1 MNEIFVT
8 IHNDFDH
15 QDRFDGQDFFFPKK
29 ERVTVPILAAEH
41 MFGLGRQDKT
51 ENLIRNGWG
60 NDPKGVEKLAN
71 FVFTQGVMVEAPV
84 DEAQSALPLE
94 DAKRTTI
101 AGEKRP
107 A

>member
-8 IHNDFDH
+8 NHNDFDH
-15 QDRFDGQDFFFPKK
+15 QDRFDGEDFFFPKG
-29 ERVTVPILAAEH
+29 ERVTVPVIAAEH

-51 ENLIRNGWG
+51 ENLIRCGWG
-60 NDPKGVEKLAN
+60 NDSGGVAKLAN
-71 FVFTQGVMVEAPV
+71 FVFTQGIMVEAPL
-84 DEAQSALPLE
+84 DAQNALPLE
-94 DAKRTTI
+94 DAKTTI